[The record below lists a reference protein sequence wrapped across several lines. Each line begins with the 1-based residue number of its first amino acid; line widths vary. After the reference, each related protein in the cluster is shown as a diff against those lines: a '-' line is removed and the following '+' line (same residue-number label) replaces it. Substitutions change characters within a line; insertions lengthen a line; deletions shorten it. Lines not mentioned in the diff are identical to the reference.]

1 MHNPSTDGNSRDNI
15 NSLNKRCIRLFGFF
29 RRRTQSSRHD
39 QNDSTNL
46 ESQNKPQLTSNLE
59 KNINTIQQLMNSPSD
74 LVTRSLHVGNYKVTL
89 VYFDGLI
96 DKATVNEFIIK
107 NFQEDVSNLKN
118 QPLSPST
125 SFIEY
130 LKNKVFSAAELK
142 TVDTM
147 DELMLDILSG
157 DTAVLIDGLDQGLVI
172 GTRGW
177 EGRSVEEPVT
187 EALVRGPR
195 DGFTENIRTNMV
207 LIRRR
212 IRDPNLRFESF
223 KVGRRSKK
231 DLSISYIAGIAHP
244 QIIEEVIRR
253 IKSIDMDDVPETGYV
268 EQWIEDNFLSPFP
281 QVLNTERP
289 DKVSAALTQ
298 GKVAILLDGTPFA
311 LIAPLTFGE
320 ALQSPEDYY
329 ERWYIG
335 TLIRTL
341 RYFCAFV
348 ALFLPSLYV
357 ALVSFHP
364 GMIPSKLAF
373 SIISTREGV
382 PFPSLIEALFMELT
396 MEILREAGVRL
407 PKPIGQTVGIVGGL
421 VIGEAAVS
429 AGIVSPIMVIVVAV
443 TAISTFVI
451 PTYSFA
457 ISIRMLRF
465 VFLIIAGVFG
475 FYGIILTYIAINIH
489 MANLKSFGVPYTVPF
504 APSFY
509 KDWKDLILR
518 APITFFGKRP
528 KLMQTGDD
536 IRMKG
541 EK

>member
-1 MHNPSTDGNSRDNI
+1 M
-15 NSLNKRCIRLFGFF
+15 
-29 RRRTQSSRHD
+29 
-39 QNDSTNL
+39 DSPT
-46 ESQNKPQLTSNLE
+46 
-59 KNINTIQQLMNSPSD
+59 D
-74 LVTRSLHVGNYKVTL
+74 LVIRKLTVGNYQL
-89 VYFDGLI
+89 SIVYFDGLI
-96 DKATVNEFIIK
+96 DKVTVNEYIIK
-107 NFQEDVSNLKN
+107 NLQTELGKLKEAESPSEQFLNHLKN
-118 QPLSPST
+118 EVLNISNIKLVS
-125 SFIEY
+125 
-130 LKNKVFSAAELK
+130 
-142 TVDTM
+142 TM
-147 DELMLDILSG
+147 DKLMLDILSG
-157 DTAVLIDGLDQGLVI
+157 DTAVLVEGIDQAIII
-172 GTRGW
+172 GTKGW
-177 EGRSVEEPVT
+177 EGRSVEEPIT

-195 DGFTENIRTNMV
+195 DGFTENIRTNTV
-207 LIRRR
+207 LVRRR

-223 KVGRRSKK
+223 KVGTRSKK
-231 DLSISYIAGIAHP
+231 DLNIAYIAGIAHP
-244 QIIEEVIRR
+244 EIVEEVKRR
-253 IKSIDMDDVPETGYV
+253 IQSIDLDDVPESGYV
-268 EQWIEDNFLSPFP
+268 EQAIEDNFLSPFP
-281 QVLNTERP
+281 QMLNTERP

-298 GKVAILLDGTPFA
+298 GKIAILLDGTPFV
-311 LIAPLTFGE
+311 LLAPLTFGE
-320 ALQSPEDYY
+320 TIQSPEDYY

-335 TLIRTL
+335 SLIRML
-341 RYFCAFV
+341 RYFCAFI

-382 PFPSLIEALFMELT
+382 PFPSLFEAFFMELT

-465 VFLIIAGVFG
+465 VFLIVAGVFG
-475 FYGIILTYIAINIH
+475 FYGIILTYIMINIH
-489 MANLKSFGVPYTVPF
+489 LANLKSFGVPYTAPF

-509 KDWKDLILR
+509 RDWKDLVIR
-518 APITFFGKRP
+518 APLTFFNKRP
-528 KLMQTGDD
+528 KYMQTGDD

-541 EK
+541 RK

>member
-1 MHNPSTDGNSRDNI
+1 M
-15 NSLNKRCIRLFGFF
+15 FGFF
-29 RRRTQSSRHD
+29 RRRSQSSS
-39 QNDSTNL
+39 QNQNHSSHI
-46 ESQNKPQLTSNLE
+46 ESKNKPQLTSDLE
-59 KNINTIQQLMNSPSD
+59 KNVNTIINLMDSPSD
-74 LVTRSLHVGNYKVTL
+74 LVTRRLQVGNYKVTL

-96 DKATVNEFIIK
+96 DKATLNEFIIK
-107 NFQEDVSNLKN
+107 NFQEDVSTLKN

-130 LKNKVFSAAELK
+130 LKNEVFSAAELK
-142 TVDTM
+142 TVSTL

-157 DTAVLIDGLDQGLVI
+157 DTAVLIDGLDQGIVI

-177 EGRSVEEPVT
+177 ESRSIEEPIT

-231 DLSISYIAGIAHP
+231 DLVISYIAGIAHP
-244 QIIEEVIRR
+244 QIIDEVIRR
-253 IKSIDMDDVPETGYV
+253 VETIDMDDVPETGYV

-298 GKVAILLDGTPFA
+298 GKVAIFLDGTPFA
-311 LIAPLTFGE
+311 LVAPLTFGE
-320 ALQSPEDYY
+320 TLQSPEDYY

-335 TLIRTL
+335 TLIRIL

-382 PFPSLIEALFMELT
+382 PFPSLFEAFFMELT

-465 VFLIIAGVFG
+465 VFLIVAGVFG
-475 FYGIILTYIAINIH
+475 FYGIILTYIAINVH

-509 KDWKDLILR
+509 KDWKDLVLR
-518 APITFFGKRP
+518 APVTFFSNRP

-536 IRMKG
+536 VRMKG
-541 EK
+541 RK